1 MDLREYNVHKKKFWT
16 HKIAMRKSFGLT
28 KYQQKKLLDQWNI
41 LKNKLGTHNIYA
53 RKNIGTTK
61 NPQKKN
67 LDSQNTLE
75 QGFQWILC
83 NKSSVQRDFS
93 KKSVSNLLP
102 TLRFLGRLYNFCN
115 FVIIFSLMQVTMI
128 CRSSGIFYR
137 FQNYQVLPRKV
148 WLK

>member
-1 MDLREYNVHKKKFWT
+1 MDLREYNVHKKKIWT
-16 HKIAMRKSFGLT
+16 HKIAMRKSFGHT

-41 LKNKLGTHNIYA
+41 PKNKLGTHNIYA

-61 NPQKKN
+61 NPQKKF

-128 CRSSGIFYR
+128 CRSSDIFYR
-137 FQNYQVLPRKV
+137 FGNLPKKV
-148 WLK
+148 RLR